1 MRLRIEYDDVILK
14 VLNIMSGSRTY
25 YLESTAFVTSPI
37 YFTLPEIKK
46 IRLNDFSIKCYLYWN
61 TIIFFSDGSV
71 SLLMKYSFEFNILT
85 LSFPAIKKSTGSIEN
100 LIASVL

>member
-46 IRLNDFSIKCYLYWN
+46 IRLNDFSIKCYLY
-61 TIIFFSDGSV
+61 
-71 SLLMKYSFEFNILT
+71 
-85 LSFPAIKKSTGSIEN
+85 
-100 LIASVL
+100 